1 MPEKEL
7 RNYDIVTYPPADHH
21 YLSAKPVHA
30 ATKFFKAIG
39 KEWRILATSLP
50 ETILVRVYSTRLD
63 LMRAA
68 IVGAKGTPY
77 SDGLFFFDI
86 FFTGNYPAS
95 PPKVHFRSHGLH
107 MNPNLYS
114 DGRVCLSLLNTWSGR
129 GEEKWTENKST
140 VLQLLVSLQGLVLNS
155 EPYFN
160 EPFRFGLFE
169 KLLSS
174 NYKDN
179 IFELS
184 CKLMIYTL
192 GNPPMDFADFVE
204 WHFQGRVHGI
214 VMNFKD
220 HNGGRRSRSRLL
232 CQLVAAFEENGIRC
246 PPVVDQV
253 KGELKKFEEKW
264 DTYRMIVKIEPFV
277 VLLSVGVSVF
287 LFIIYSFDLDD
298 NGEGTLDEA
307 KVRKCAVT

>member
-1 MPEKEL
+1 MLEKEF
-7 RNYDIVTYPPADHH
+7 RNYDIVTDPPADHH
-21 YLSAKPVHA
+21 YLSTKPVHA
-30 ATKFFKAIG
+30 STKFAKAIS

-50 ETILVRVYSTRLD
+50 ETILVHVYSTRFD

-86 FFTGNYPAS
+86 FCPGNYPAS
-95 PPKVHFRSHGLH
+95 PPKVHFRSHGLR

-114 DGRVCLSLLNTWSGR
+114 NGSVCLSLLNTWSGR

-140 VLQLLVSLQGLVLNS
+140 VLQVLVSLQGLVLNS

-169 KLLSS
+169 NLLSS

-192 GNPPMDFADFVE
+192 ENPPVDFADFVE

-220 HNGGRRSRSRLL
+220 DNGGSKSRSRLL
-232 CQLVAAFEENGIRC
+232 CRLVAAFEENGIRF
-246 PPVVDQV
+246 PPVADQV
-253 KGELKKFEEKW
+253 KGELMKFEEKW
-264 DTYRMIVKIEPFV
+264 DTYKMIVKIEPFV
-277 VLLSVGVSVF
+277 VPLSVGVSIF
-287 LFIIYSFDLDD
+287 LFVHYLLSLFF
-298 NGEGTLDEA
+298 
-307 KVRKCAVT
+307 